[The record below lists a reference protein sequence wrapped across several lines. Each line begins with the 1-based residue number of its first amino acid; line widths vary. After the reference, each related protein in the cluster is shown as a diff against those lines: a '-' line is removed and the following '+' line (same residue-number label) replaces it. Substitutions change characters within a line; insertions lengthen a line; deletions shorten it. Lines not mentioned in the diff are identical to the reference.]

1 MNRPNNQT
9 ADSAAHDVRTCEKP
23 ICRAER
29 NRLRAL
35 RGAEGDVLTAKQ
47 HEIAA
52 WTDSAEHASHTELAE
67 GFISSEHVAL
77 VDAAM
82 RTEGEQ

>member
-9 ADSAAHDVRTCEKP
+9 ADSPAHDMRTCEKP

-35 RGAEGDVLTAKQ
+35 RGTEGDYL
-47 HEIAA
+47 
-52 WTDSAEHASHTELAE
+52 SAEDWAVVDDMLQA
-67 GFISSEHVAL
+67 
-77 VDAAM
+77 DAA
-82 RTEGEQ
+82 EDAK

>member
-1 MNRPNNQT
+1 MAVNRPNNQT

-35 RGAEGDVLTAKQ
+35 RGAEGDYLSTEDWAVVDGMQ
-47 HEIAA
+47 AA
-52 WTDSAEHASHTELAE
+52 
-67 GFISSEHVAL
+67 
-77 VDAAM
+77 DAA
-82 RTEGEQ
+82 EDAK